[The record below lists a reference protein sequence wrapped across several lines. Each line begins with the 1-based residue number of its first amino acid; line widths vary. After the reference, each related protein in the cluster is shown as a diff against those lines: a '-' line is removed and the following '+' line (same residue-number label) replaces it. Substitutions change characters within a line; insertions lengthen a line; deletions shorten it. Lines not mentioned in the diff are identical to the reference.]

1 MPTNSLK
8 LTKEQQDEAIR
19 TIQSYFEE
27 ERGEELGDL
36 AAWGVL
42 DLFMTQLAP
51 YIYNQALRD
60 ARTTVNQRMA
70 SMEEDLFALEQKLPK
85 TSR

>member
-1 MPTNSLK
+1 M
-8 LTKEQQDEAIR
+8 TKEQQDEAIR
-19 TIQSYFEE
+19 SIQTYFAD

-51 YIYNQALRD
+51 YIYNQALSD
-60 ARTTVNQRMA
+60 ARTTVNQRIA
-70 SMEEDLFALEQKLPK
+70 SIEEDLFALERKPPR
-85 TSR
+85 SR

>member
-1 MPTNSLK
+1 MNTLK
-8 LTKEQQDEAIR
+8 LTKEQQDDAIR

-51 YIYNQALRD
+51 YIYNQAISD
-60 ARTTVNQRMA
+60 ARTTTNQRMA
-70 SMEEDLFALEQKLPK
+70 SLEEDLFALERKLPPK
-85 TSR
+85 SR

>member
-1 MPTNSLK
+1 MNTLK
-8 LTKEQQDEAIR
+8 LTKEQQDDAIR

-51 YIYNQALRD
+51 YIYNQAVTD
-60 ARTTVNQRMA
+60 ARTTANQRMA
-70 SMEEDLFALEQKLPK
+70 SLEEDLFALERKLPPK
-85 TSR
+85 SR

>member
-1 MPTNSLK
+1 MNALK
-8 LTKEQQDEAIR
+8 LSKEQQDEAIR

-51 YIYNQALRD
+51 YIYNQALGD
-60 ARTTVNQRMA
+60 ARTTLNQRMA
-70 SMEEDLFALEQKLPK
+70 SMEEDLFALERKLPK

>member
-1 MPTNSLK
+1 MNALK
-8 LTKEQQDEAIR
+8 LTKEQQAEAIR

-27 ERGEELGDL
+27 ERGEELGAL
-36 AAWGVL
+36 AASGVL

-51 YIYNQALRD
+51 YIYNQALSD

-70 SMEEDLFALEQKLPK
+70 SMEEDLFALERKLP
-85 TSR
+85 RPPR

>member
-1 MPTNSLK
+1 MHTLK

-19 TIQSYFEE
+19 NIQSYFED

-51 YIYNQALRD
+51 YIYNQALSD
-60 ARTTVNQRMA
+60 AHTTVTQRMA
-70 SMEEDLFALEQKLPK
+70 SMEDDLFALERKLPK

>member
-1 MPTNSLK
+1 MNTLK

-19 TIQSYFEE
+19 TIQSYFQE

-42 DLFMTQLAP
+42 DLFMTKLAP
-51 YIYNQALRD
+51 YIYNQALSD

-70 SMEEDLFALEQKLPK
+70 TMEEDLFALERKLPPA
-85 TSR
+85 SR

>member
-1 MPTNSLK
+1 MNTLK

-19 TIQSYFEE
+19 TIQSYFQE

-42 DLFMTQLAP
+42 DLFMTKLAP
-51 YIYNQALRD
+51 YIYNQALSD
-60 ARTTVNQRMA
+60 ACTTVNQRMA
-70 SMEEDLFALEQKLPK
+70 SMEEDLFALERKLPPA
-85 TSR
+85 SR

>member
-1 MPTNSLK
+1 MNTLK

-19 TIQSYFEE
+19 TIQSYFQE

-42 DLFMTQLAP
+42 DLFMTKLAP
-51 YIYNQALRD
+51 YIYNQALSD

-70 SMEEDLFALEQKLPK
+70 SIEEDLFALERKLPSA
-85 TSR
+85 SR

>member
-1 MPTNSLK
+1 MNTLK

-19 TIQSYFEE
+19 TIQSYFQ
-27 ERGEELGDL
+27 EELGDL

-42 DLFMTQLAP
+42 DLFMTKLAP
-51 YIYNQALRD
+51 YIYNQALSD

-70 SMEEDLFALEQKLPK
+70 SMEEDLFALERKLPSA
-85 TSR
+85 SR

>member
-1 MPTNSLK
+1 MNTLK

-19 TIQSYFEE
+19 TIQSYFQE

-42 DLFMTQLAP
+42 DLFMTKLAP
-51 YIYNQALRD
+51 YIYNQALSD

-70 SMEEDLFALEQKLPK
+70 SMEEDLFALERKLPPA
-85 TSR
+85 SR

>member
-1 MPTNSLK
+1 MNALK

-27 ERGEELGDL
+27 EHDEEMGDL

-51 YIYNQALRD
+51 YIYNQALSD

-70 SMEEDLFALEQKLPK
+70 SMEEDLFALERKLP
-85 TSR
+85 RPPR

>member
-1 MPTNSLK
+1 
-8 LTKEQQDEAIR
+8 
-19 TIQSYFEE
+19 
-27 ERGEELGDL
+27 
-36 AAWGVL
+36 
-42 DLFMTQLAP
+42 MTQLAP